1 MDKSIRESLT
11 LIGQADQPPVNCFRA
26 GDGGRHDEPADER
39 EEREE
44 EVVVTQ

>member
-1 MDKSIRESLT
+1 MDIFKWKSLT
-11 LIGQADQPPVNCFRA
+11 PISPVDQLPVNRFRA

>member
-1 MDKSIRESLT
+1 MDIFKWKSLT
-11 LIGQADQPPVNCFRA
+11 PISPVDQLPVNCFRA

-44 EVVVTQ
+44 EVVVAQ